1 MKTKT
6 FIMTGLF
13 LAGLILLF
21 TGHRNQGL
29 GGLGVMILGLGLL
42 LGDLYLYNL
51 THR

>member
-1 MKTKT
+1 MKSKT
-6 FIMTGLF
+6 IFMVGLF

-21 TGHRNQGL
+21 AGHRTQGL

-42 LGDLYLYNL
+42 LGDLYLYNT